1 MKDQDL
7 PKNQLA
13 LDSEKQHYEP
23 PKATFVL
30 VELEERVLGCN
41 YSTIKNCGL
50 TE

>member
-7 PKNQLA
+7 PKNNIG
-13 LDSEKQHYEP
+13 LDEEKQPYEP
-23 PKATFVL
+23 PQATFVR

-41 YSTIKNCGL
+41 FSTVKYCGL

>member
-1 MKDQDL
+1 MKVQGLQQD
-7 PKNQLA
+7 KQVVG
-13 LDSEKQHYEP
+13 SEKQHYDP
-23 PKATFVL
+23 PQATFVR

>member
-1 MKDQDL
+1 MKDQDSQ
-7 PKNQLA
+7 KNKLA
-13 LDSEKQHYEP
+13 FDSEKPHYEP
-23 PKATFVL
+23 PKATSVR

>member
-1 MKDQDL
+1 MKDDL
-7 PKNQLA
+7 QKNKQGI
-13 LDSEKQHYEP
+13 DSEKQHYDP
-23 PKATFVL
+23 PKATPVR